1 MLWIVLKD
9 CVINND
15 VKEFYL
21 TDVIITIILLKCYNI
36 AWFINSDV
44 ILFDIIVLLDIMCK
58 SYYYTFCVY
67 KNSSKKG
74 GMYENKK
81 DYINS
86 FGVRYFVCCW
96 RRGVL
101 LL

>member
-15 VKEFYL
+15 V
-21 TDVIITIILLKCYNI
+21 IITIRYYLKCYNI
-36 AWFINSDV
+36 AWFINRDV
-44 ILFDIIVLLDIMCK
+44 ILFDIIVLLDIICK
-58 SYYYTFCVY
+58 SYYYTFCMY

-74 GMYENKK
+74 GIYEDKE

-86 FGVRYFVCCW
+86 FGVRYFMCCW
-96 RRGVL
+96 RRGIL

>member
-1 MLWIVLKD
+1 MIVLKD
-9 CVINND
+9 CIINND
-15 VKEFYL
+15 VKGFYL
-21 TDVIITIILLKCYNI
+21 IDVIITIKYYLKGYNI
-36 AWFINSDV
+36 AWFINRDV
-44 ILFDIIVLLDIMCK
+44 ILFDIIVLLDIICK
-58 SYYYTFCVY
+58 SYYYTFCMY

-74 GMYENKK
+74 GIYEDKE

-96 RRGVL
+96 RRDVL